1 MRFMVLLMLAAAML
15 PVGAATAAAQDAIV
29 YGATYVEVSP
39 GAVAQGSALL
49 QALAAAS
56 RKEDGNLNFRV
67 AQERDR
73 PNRFIALEAW
83 KDQAS
88 FDAHRKGKAYAEFN
102 EKLMSVRTAPPDER
116 VNNGLATSPGGL
128 PASSRG
134 PVWVVTHV
142 DVPPPSKDACIAE
155 LKTLAEAS
163 RKDAGN
169 LAFGVTQQS
178 NRPNHFTVVE
188 VWQDQKAFDA
198 HAVAEHTKKFRAAL
212 GPMLGAPY
220 EDRVYAAVE

>member
-1 MRFMVLLMLAAAML
+1 MRSMLLLMVAAAML

-29 YGATYVEVSP
+29 YGGTYVEVAPSAA
-39 GAVAQGSALL
+39 GQGLALL
-49 QALAAAS
+49 QALAAAT
-56 RKEDGNLNFRV
+56 RKEDGNLHFQV
-67 AQERDR
+67 VQERDR
-73 PNRFIALEAW
+73 PSRFVAMETW

-88 FDAHRKGKAYAEFN
+88 LDAHRKGKAYTEFN
-102 EKLMSVRTAPPDER
+102 EKLMPIRTAPPDER
-116 VNNGLATSPGGL
+116 VHNGLAPSPGGL
-128 PASSRG
+128 PAPARG
-134 PVWVVTHV
+134 AVWVVTHV

-169 LAFGVTQQS
+169 LAFGVVQQT

-198 HAVAEHTKKFRAAL
+198 HASADHTKKFRAAL

-220 EDRVYAAVE
+220 EDRIYAAVK

>member
-1 MRFMVLLMLAAAML
+1 MRAIYLLMLAATMVTA
-15 PVGAATAAAQDAIV
+15 GAAAAAAQGAIV
-29 YGATYVEVSP
+29 YGATYVEVAPS
-39 GAVAQGSALL
+39 AVSQGLALL
-49 QALAAAS
+49 QALAAAT

-67 AQERDR
+67 VQERDR
-73 PNRFIALEAW
+73 PSRFVALEAW

-88 FDAHRKGKAYAEFN
+88 LDAHRKGKAYAEFN
-102 EKLMSVRTAPPDER
+102 EKLTPIGAAPPDER
-116 VNNGLATSPGGL
+116 VNNGLAPSPGGL
-128 PASSRG
+128 PAASRG
-134 PVWVVTHV
+134 AVWVVTHV

-155 LKTLAEAS
+155 LKALAEAS

-212 GPMLGAPY
+212 GPMLGAPHD
-220 EDRVYAAVE
+220 DRVYAAAE

>member
-1 MRFMVLLMLAAAML
+1 MRSVFFLMLAAALL
-15 PVGAATAAAQDAIV
+15 PVGAATAAAQDAVV
-29 YGATYVEVSP
+29 YGATYVEVAPSA
-39 GAVAQGSALL
+39 GAQGLALL

-56 RKEDGNLNFRV
+56 RKEDGNLYFQV
-67 AQERDR
+67 MQERDR
-73 PNRFIALEAW
+73 PSRFVALETW

-88 FDAHRKGKAYAEFN
+88 LDAHRKAKPYAEFN
-102 EKLMSVRTAPPDER
+102 EKLMAIRTAPPDER
-116 VNNGLATSPGGL
+116 VHNGLATAPGGL
-128 PASSRG
+128 PAPSRG
-134 PVWVVTHV
+134 PVWVMTHV

-169 LAFGVTQQS
+169 LAFGVVQQS
-178 NRPNHFTVVE
+178 NRPNHFTVLE
-188 VWQDQKAFDA
+188 VWQDEKAFDA
-198 HAVAEHTKKFRAAL
+198 HATADHTKKFRAAL